1 MYKNYT
7 KNMNMKGVLN
17 MKGIKLGI
25 VALAILAVT
34 GIVNAGGVGYIDYAK
49 VIDNYDYAKQVT
61 KEVDAKGLEM
71 QQYLVDKEKEYKM
84 LDTPLKK
91 QTFEQKTAQEFK
103 AKEEAYMN
111 LKNKREQ
118 EVYNKIRE
126 AAKAVMVEQKLDAI
140 MDQRGVFVG
149 GLDITDMVINKLKS
163 AR

>member
-1 MYKNYT
+1 
-7 KNMNMKGVLN
+7 MKKLKLAVLLLSF
-17 MKGIKLGI
+17 I
-25 VALAILAVT
+25 AVT
-34 GIVNAGGVGYIDYAK
+34 GIANAGGVGYIDYVK
-49 VIDNYDYAKQVT
+49 VIDNYEFAKKAT

-71 QQYLVDKEKEYKM
+71 QQYLVDKEKEYKA

-103 AKEEAYMN
+103 AKEQAYIA

-118 EVYNKIRE
+118 EVYTKIRE

-149 GLDITDMVINKLKS
+149 GLDITDMVINKLKGV
-163 AR
+163 R

>member
-1 MYKNYT
+1 
-7 KNMNMKGVLN
+7 MNKL
-17 MKGIKLGI
+17 KLGI
-25 VALAILAVT
+25 VFAAIIAIT
-34 GIVNAGGVGYIDYAK
+34 GAANAAGVGYIDYAK
-49 VIDNYDYAKQVT
+49 VIDNYDYAKKAT

-71 QQYLVDKEKEYKM
+71 QQFLVDKEKEYKA

-91 QTFEQKTAQEFK
+91 QSFEQKTAQEFK
-103 AKEEAYMN
+103 AKEDAYVA

-149 GLDITDMVINKLKS
+149 GLDISDMVINKLKN
-163 AR
+163 AK

>member
-1 MYKNYT
+1 MKNLKFAIT
-7 KNMNMKGVLN
+7 AITLLTLCGV
-17 MKGIKLGI
+17 
-25 VALAILAVT
+25 T
-34 GIVNAGGVGYIDYAK
+34 YAGGVGYIDYVK
-49 VIDNYDYAKQVT
+49 VIDNYDYAQRAT

-71 QQYLVDKEKEYKM
+71 QQYLVDKEKEYKA

-103 AKEEAYMN
+103 AKEEAYVN

-118 EVYNKIRE
+118 EVYDKIRE

-149 GLDITDMVINKLKS
+149 GVDITDSVINKLKS

>member
-1 MYKNYT
+1 
-7 KNMNMKGVLN
+7 MKKFRLGLVL
-17 MKGIKLGI
+17 LAI
-25 VALAILAVT
+25 VAMT
-34 GIVNAGGVGYIDYAK
+34 GIANAGGVGYIDYIK
-49 VIDNYDYAKQVT
+49 VIDNYEFAKKAT

-71 QQYLVDKEKEYKM
+71 QQYLVDKEKEYKA

-91 QTFEQKTAQEFK
+91 QTFEQRTAQEFK
-103 AKEEAYMN
+103 AKEQAYIA
-111 LKNKREQ
+111 LKQKREQ

-149 GLDITDMVINKLKS
+149 GIDITDSVINKLKG

>member
-1 MYKNYT
+1 MKNF
-7 KNMNMKGVLN
+7 KFGLVVLS
-17 MKGIKLGI
+17 II
-25 VALAILAVT
+25 ALT
-34 GIVNAGGVGYIDYAK
+34 GMAYAGGVGYIDYAK
-49 VIDNYDYAKQVT
+49 VIDNYDFAQKAT

-71 QQYLVDKEKEYKM
+71 QQYLVDKEKEYKA

-91 QTFEQKTAQEFK
+91 QAFEQKTTQEFR
-103 AKEEAYMN
+103 AKEEAYIT

-118 EVYNKIRE
+118 EVYTKIKD

-149 GLDITDMVINKLKS
+149 GMDITDMVISKLRS